1 MDIHNECF
9 ASTKKG
15 GRRKT
20 VSSRRAYVNTPY
32 EIAKKLRR
40 IQMNL
45 EETVESGQ
53 WSSKVYP
60 SVNINTAIM
69 GIKNLIMDI
78 TGDKRSI
85 RR

>member
-1 MDIHNECF
+1 MEIHNECF

-20 VSSRRAYVNTPY
+20 VSKRKAYVNTPY

-45 EETVESGQ
+45 EGTVESGQ
-53 WSSKVYP
+53 YP